1 MLDKYKNSLMSC
13 SAFKESGVLKG
24 WGERLLIYDLMQ
36 QILRYIDVKGQTQK
50 QLLIQ
55 NYIIHPVAFHQG
67 KWAIKLKTQ
76 QEIEPKVVRFGWN
89 NQSEALQWYDFFNGK
104 YLATQ
109 IKKENQE
116 KTLQEWDQFMPE
128 SERVINQ
135 GVPLMAIKPSQI
147 SRMRQMI
154 PLLPQFLQNDIEII
168 LENTHE
174 NLQGF
179 SDIHSFKVLFQSQ
192 KKQLY
197 QDPNDSLH
205 MRFFLKSE
213 MPPARI
219 FDELSIH
226 TFVDNWNPQVS
237 IYQVYPTKKDCAII
251 FTEFDMDQKLS
262 NNQLKQN
269 EFVSQESF
277 CKQSKSHSLNS
288 NQKIR
293 LIYTQKHFQIDE
305 NSYCILK
312 KYIGNE
318 IHHNQIDKDRVEGAD
333 KYKITRSCVLIQ
345 AQQEE
350 KFKTQIIEDVYL
362 ECENREKGEEV
373 MKRFLL
379 NFENIDNQIIEAD
392 HYIKQQTEHVLI
404 KNDDDDID
412 NLQISFIQLVPEVP
426 RITSEQ
432 HQQQSPQEYMEILDL
447 VQRGHFIQK
456 SIQRQFNQSIL
467 SGLDKF
473 LGTSKED
480 GHFLLTKYYE
490 VDPKK
495 GGLIYTNKKLIS
507 DQRSVLL
514 DIIKRMGSNLLSG
527 KSLMSVS
534 LPIQVFEARSF
545 LERMARAQGHAP
557 VFLEKAAQTTDVFE
571 QLRLTVAFH
580 ISSFMMGVQQEKPFN
595 PIIGETFEGRIKG
608 CPIYLEQTS
617 HHPPISNYIMYGRD
631 YKLFGAF
638 CPLVN
643 MGTNSLAGEQQGHSQ
658 IHYLNTNLKFYYMAQ
673 PFMLYGVLLGQRSV
687 NCHKR
692 SYCFQPDNQLLV
704 EITFNPKD
712 KNAGFFSS
720 SSQKIDQFIGKV
732 CKVTPECIQKCLKAH
747 KTNSGIKLKI
757 LPQEI
762 LDTYKINIQG
772 RWTSILQFDNI
783 TYWDIEI
790 HKPYILELESNPL
803 PSDSLYRLDLLYMK
817 MKEISKAQDIK
828 EKLEVDQRMET
839 FLLQKML
846 VIINNFFFQINQ
858 NLQKQNTMKNIYQ
871 KKKVL
876 FFQRSIQGKTHQSIM
891 YNFFALQSNHF
902 FTIFLA
908 NSFLNNKRDSS
919 VILIFYFYIIS
930 VSKFDL
936 SQSFINFI
944 DSRIQFLVQICK
956 SFQNIKWKIPRILL
970 LYYQKQYYYYKPYL
984 KYF

>member
-1 MLDKYKNSLMSC
+1 MLDNNKNALMSC

-24 WGERLLIYDLMQ
+24 WGERLLIYDLIQ

-67 KWAIKLKTQ
+67 KWAIKFKTQ
-76 QEIEPKVVRFGWN
+76 QEIEPKVARFGWN
-89 NQSEALQWYDFFNGK
+89 NQSDALQWYDFFNGK
-104 YLATQ
+104 YLAIQ

-135 GVPLMAIKPSQI
+135 GVPSMAIKPSQV

-179 SDIHSFKVLFQSQ
+179 SDIHSFKILFQSQ
-192 KKQLY
+192 NKQLY
-197 QDPNDSLH
+197 QDPNDQLH

-213 MPPARI
+213 MPPSRI

-226 TFVDNWNPQVS
+226 TFVDNWSPQVS
-237 IYQVYPTKKDCAII
+237 IYQIYPTKKDCAII
-251 FTEFDMDQKLS
+251 FTEFNMEQKQQH
-262 NNQLKQN
+262 NNNKFQQNKPRSLKDIEH
-269 EFVSQESF
+269 EFFSQDTFS
-277 CKQSKSHSLNS
+277 KQPKSQIP
-288 NQKIR
+288 NQIEKIR

-305 NSYCILK
+305 NAYCIMK

-318 IHHNQIDKDRVEGAD
+318 IHHNQIDKDKVEGTD
-333 KYKITRSCVLIQ
+333 EYKITRSCVLIQ
-345 AQQEE
+345 AKQED
-350 KFKTQIIEDVYL
+350 KFKTQIIEDIYL

-379 NFENIDNQIIEAD
+379 NLENIDNQILEAD

-404 KNDDDDID
+404 KNEDDDID
-412 NLQISFIQLVPEVP
+412 NLQISFIQLVPEIP

-432 HQQQSPQEYMEILDL
+432 HQQQSLQEYKEILDL
-447 VQRGHFIQK
+447 VQTGQFIQK
-456 SIQRQFNQSIL
+456 SISRQFNQNIL
-467 SGLDKF
+467 NGLDKF
-473 LGTSKED
+473 LETTKEE

-545 LERMARAQGHAP
+545 LERMARGQGHAP

-571 QLRLTVAFH
+571 QLKLTISFH
-580 ISSFMMGVQQEKPFN
+580 MASFMMGVQQEKPFN

-608 CPIYLEQTS
+608 CPIYLEQSS
-617 HHPPISNYIMYGRD
+617 HHPPISNYIMYGRG
-631 YKLFGAF
+631 YKLFGTF

-658 IHYLNTNLKFYYMAQ
+658 IHFQNTNLKYYYMAQ

-692 SYCFQPDNQLLV
+692 SYCFQPEHQLLV

-712 KNAGFFSS
+712 KNAGFFGS

-762 LDTYKINIQG
+762 LDTYNINIKG
-772 RWTSILQFDNI
+772 RWTSFLQFDNV

-790 HKPYILELESNPL
+790 HRPYILELESCPL
-803 PSDSLYRLDLLYMK
+803 PSDCLYRLDLLYMK
-817 MKEISKAQDIK
+817 MKDNQKGQDVK
-828 EKLEVDQRMET
+828 EQMEVDQR
-839 FLLQKML
+839 KD
-846 VIINNFFFQINQ
+846 
-858 NLQKQNTMKNIYQ
+858 KQLRDKFGVKT
-871 KKKVL
+871 KKK
-876 FFQRSIQGKTHQSIM
+876 
-891 YNFFALQSNHF
+891 
-902 FTIFLA
+902 
-908 NSFLNNKRDSS
+908 NKSS
-919 VILIFYFYIIS
+919 
-930 VSKFDL
+930 
-936 SQSFINFI
+936 
-944 DSRIQFLVQICK
+944 
-956 SFQNIKWKIPRILL
+956 
-970 LYYQKQYYYYKPYL
+970 
-984 KYF
+984 